1 MKSKKNKKIGDAL
14 STMTLEREK
23 LLFNVLGECLADRLF
38 LYFRGKVDFDYDE
51 GGDGAYVECNL
62 PCLFSILCLCIED
75 APVASAQIRMLGKE
89 ECAEIH
95 ITGRDTKELDRRQ
108 IFENAALGGIELS
121 WSDDA
126 LTLYLPI
133 KREAILHLFANRE
146 GLLAKLDRLAKEFG
160 IL

>member
-1 MKSKKNKKIGDAL
+1 M
-14 STMTLEREK
+14 
-23 LLFNVLGECLADRLF
+23 F
-38 LYFRGKVDFDYDE
+38 
-51 GGDGAYVECNL
+51 
-62 PCLFSILCLCIED
+62 
-75 APVASAQIRMLGKE
+75 GKE

-95 ITGRDTKELDRRQ
+95 ITGRDTKGLDKRQ

-146 GLLAKLDRLAKEFG
+146 GLLAKLDRLAKAFD